1 MCSAI
6 KRAVP
11 AHADIWISW
20 PQACITGIGLAARV
34 FHHDFAGKRKTRF
47 LLHRQGVQ
55 FGPQHDRGSR
65 SVSHNGHNAGSPD
78 ASGDLVAQGLH
89 AGSKFGRGLHL
100 LERQLRILMKVD
112 IQGFDVGIDGIHF
125 GCGRSGPG
133 GLARSASSEG
143 KQPEEHNCKPKKT
156 HMVSRITTN
165 DTLRCATPR
174 QIRGGFGVSSYM
186 DERSGGMNYKVTV
199 IGAGRMGSALA
210 TALFHKGFATTV
222 WNRTG
227 AKTQALS
234 RLGLSVAQSVEESVR
249 EADIVVVSLS
259 DYSST
264 RQLLRQPDVET
275 ALGGKIVVQLSSGT
289 PKEARE
295 MDSWARRCGIA
306 YLDGAILGSPGWVG
320 TPSCTI
326 FYSGPE
332 EVFNRAK
339 PVLMAFG
346 DRTVFVG
353 HEIGHAS
360 AFDVSVLTF
369 GVSAMLGFLQGQVVW
384 ESENLPAGG
393 FLETI
398 QGMMP
403 AMESIF
409 SDMSRRVSSKDY
421 SGDQASLEAYSV
433 VTKQLVSWCQDR
445 GSDHTI
451 PDAYVNLMERAIQAG
466 QSQADFACLFEILSD
481 TPR

>member
-1 MCSAI
+1 
-6 KRAVP
+6 
-11 AHADIWISW
+11 
-20 PQACITGIGLAARV
+20 
-34 FHHDFAGKRKTRF
+34 
-47 LLHRQGVQ
+47 
-55 FGPQHDRGSR
+55 
-65 SVSHNGHNAGSPD
+65 
-78 ASGDLVAQGLH
+78 
-89 AGSKFGRGLHL
+89 
-100 LERQLRILMKVD
+100 
-112 IQGFDVGIDGIHF
+112 
-125 GCGRSGPG
+125 
-133 GLARSASSEG
+133 
-143 KQPEEHNCKPKKT
+143 
-156 HMVSRITTN
+156 
-165 DTLRCATPR
+165 
-174 QIRGGFGVSSYM
+174 
-186 DERSGGMNYKVTV
+186 MNYKVTV

-227 AKTQALS
+227 AKTEALS
-234 RLGLSVAQSVEESVR
+234 RLGLSAARSVEESIR
-249 EADIVVVSLS
+249 EADIVVVSVS
-259 DYSST
+259 DYNST
-264 RQLLRQPDVET
+264 RQLLRQPDIET
-275 ALGGKIVVQLSSGT
+275 ALRGKIVVQLSSGT

-295 MDSWARRCGIA
+295 MDSWARRCGIS
-306 YLDGAILGSPGWVG
+306 YLDGAILGSPGWIG
-320 TPSCTI
+320 TPACTI

-339 PVLMAFG
+339 LVLMAFG

-360 AFDVSVLTF
+360 AFDVAVLTF
-369 GVSAMLGFLQGQVVW
+369 GVSAMVGFLQGQVVW
-384 ESENLPAGG
+384 ESENPAGG

-409 SDMSRRVSSKDY
+409 TDMSRRISSKNY

-466 QSQADFACLFEILSD
+466 KSQADFACLFEILSD
-481 TPR
+481 ATSKPI